1 MRRYRLW
8 ALAHCLIVALIAAT
22 VLIGPSNTS
31 FADYQTELDAYNRAY
46 ELYQAE
52 AQAYWNS
59 IAEKRVI
66 RNTKRSNH
74 EEVALSDYI
83 LTQPPT
89 YTGPAK
95 PIEPN
100 APQPPLPPKKYIP
113 VIADFLTDAEE
124 QFNFLP
130 QRPANEIEFKRT
142 YAKAASAAGLTKDQ
156 VVRIYAFEVGG
167 NGTYDVQAG
176 LEYKKPDAH
185 AISTA
190 LGYNQLLNTNTIE
203 LMAEQ
208 GDEFVQILQKAAGSL
223 PEKKKKLLNNKIK
236 TLQRMIEFSRTV
248 PDDWGQHEVIAN
260 TPKGLAAHAMNLDID
275 VGPLLQVQVLVSS
288 VRFARSKGYN
298 KTLTAAELEM
308 MNLTGDGNGFDMISM
323 PASFRDSVPTSNFF
337 NQPGYEANSI
347 VIRNNVVAE
356 LLTATDAKMDE
367 ESKLKGAKDLATV
380 FPK

>member
-1 MRRYRLW
+1 MAVA
-8 ALAHCLIVALIAAT
+8 ALA
-22 VLIGPSNTS
+22 GSSNRS

-46 ELYQAE
+46 QLYQAE
-52 AQAYWNS
+52 AQAYWSS

-66 RNTKRSNH
+66 RNTKRNNH

-83 LTQPPT
+83 LTQPP
-89 YTGPAK
+89 AK
-95 PIEPN
+95 PTEPN
-100 APQPPLPPKKYIP
+100 APQPPSLPKKYIP
-113 VIADFLTDAEE
+113 MVADFLKDAEE
-124 QFNFLP
+124 QFRFLP
-130 QRPANEIEFKRT
+130 QRPANEIDYKRAYT
-142 YAKAASAAGLTKDQ
+142 KAASTAGLTKDQ

-208 GDEFVQILQKAAGSL
+208 GDEFVQILHKAAGSS
-223 PEKKKKLLNNKIK
+223 PEKKKKLLNSKIE

-248 PDDWGQHEVIAN
+248 PDEWGQHEVIAN

-298 KTLTAAELEM
+298 RTLTAAELEM

-323 PASFRDSVPTSNFF
+323 PALFRDSVPTSNFF

-347 VIRNNVVAE
+347 VIRNNVVAK
-356 LLTATDAKMDE
+356 LLAATDAKMDE
-367 ESKLKGAKDLATV
+367 ESKLKGAKDLAIV